1 MIRFPF
7 VLALAIIVFG
17 AMTATA
23 ATLLEIDGGTVSEV
37 EVPGE
42 FEQEEGEGGVPS
54 YAPTGL
60 EGDYDPMPA
69 PIDQE
74 PVPSPTLAPTQHVDP
89 PTSTPEPTPTSA
101 PEPMPSPEPASVPA
115 VTPTPAPEQTP
126 SPEPTPT
133 PEVAPTPAP

>member
-23 ATLLEIDGGTVSEV
+23 ATLLEIEGGSVSEV

-42 FEQEEGEGGVPS
+42 FEEEGEGVPS

-60 EGDYDPMPA
+60 EGADGPA
-69 PIDQE
+69 STGVERE
-74 PVPSPTLAPTQHVDP
+74 PAATPTPTPTQHVDP
-89 PTSTPEPTPTSA
+89 PTPTPRPSPSPTPEPAPSPEQTSVPEPTS
-101 PEPMPSPEPASVPA
+101 EPTPSPEPTSVPA
-115 VTPTPAPEQTP
+115 VTPTPAP
-126 SPEPTPT
+126 
-133 PEVAPTPAP
+133 AP

>member
-42 FEQEEGEGGVPS
+42 FEQEGEEVPS
-54 YAPTGL
+54 SAPTGL
-60 EGDYDPMPA
+60 EGADGPA
-69 PIDQE
+69 STGVERE
-74 PVPSPTLAPTQHVDP
+74 PAATPTPTPTQHVDP
-89 PTSTPEPTPTSA
+89 PTPTPRPSPSPTPEPTP
-101 PEPMPSPEPASVPA
+101 SPEPTTTPD
-115 VTPTPAPEQTP
+115 VTPTPAP
-126 SPEPTPT
+126 
-133 PEVAPTPAP
+133 

>member
-1 MIRFPF
+1 MPRLPF

-23 ATLLEIDGGTVSEV
+23 ATLLEIEGGTVSEL

-42 FEQEEGEGGVPS
+42 FEEEGEGVPS

-60 EGDYDPMPA
+60 EGDNDAMPA

-74 PVPSPTLAPTQHVDP
+74 PVPSPTLAPTQDVDP
-89 PTSTPEPTPTSA
+89 PTPTPRPTPSPTPEPTPSPEQTSV
-101 PEPMPSPEPASVPA
+101 PEPTSEP
-115 VTPTPAPEQTP
+115 TP
-126 SPEPTPT
+126 SPEPTAT
-133 PEVAPTPAP
+133 PDVTPAPAP

>member
-1 MIRFPF
+1 MPRLPF

-23 ATLLEIDGGTVSEV
+23 ATLLEIEGGTVSQL

-42 FEQEEGEGGVPS
+42 FEGEGEGVPS

-74 PVPSPTLAPTQHVDP
+74 PVPSPTLAPTQDVDP
-89 PTSTPEPTPTSA
+89 PTPTPRPTPSPTPEPTP
-101 PEPMPSPEPASVPA
+101 SPEPTSVPA
-115 VTPTPAPEQTP
+115 VTPTPAP
-126 SPEPTPT
+126 
-133 PEVAPTPAP
+133 